1 MANGSA
7 RRHAIQRIRRS
18 HIPPRPAARPWPCIP
33 GKPLNLCIINNNG
46 QALETPKL
54 IPPVPFLK
62 ALRFL
67 SLVAVFWG
75 LLMHPLGLKAYR
87 LHRIVL
93 DAGHGG
99 HDSGCRGKGSLEK
112 LVTLQVA
119 QRVAEHLKT
128 LVPELSIHFTR
139 KDDRFVE
146 LHERAAM
153 ANRLNADLFV
163 SVHCNSGGSQAYGT
177 ETFTQGLHVT
187 GANLNVAKRENSAIL
202 LESDYLTRYDGFN
215 PNDPTA
221 HIIFELFQSA
231 YRSQSLQLAQLIE
244 EKFTRKAGRHSRGVK
259 QAGFLVLYRTTMPA
273 VLIETGFLTHAQEEK
288 FMSSAQGQQVLAEAI
303 AEAIAR
309 YHHLNNEP

>member
-1 MANGSA
+1 MPS
-7 RRHAIQRIRRS
+7 
-18 HIPPRPAARPWPCIP
+18 
-33 GKPLNLCIINNNG
+33 
-46 QALETPKL
+46 
-54 IPPVPFLK
+54 LK

-67 SLVAVFWG
+67 ALVLIFWG
-75 LLMHPLGLKAYR
+75 ALVHPLGLKAYK
-87 LHRIVL
+87 LKRIVL

-112 LVTLQVA
+112 KVTLQVA
-119 QRVAEHLKT
+119 QRVAEHLKKQ
-128 LVPELSIHFTR
+128 VPELSIHFTR
-139 KDDRFVE
+139 KDDHFVE
-146 LHERAAM
+146 LHERAAI

-163 SVHCNSGGSQAYGT
+163 SIHCNSGGSKAYGT

-187 GANLNVAKRENSAIL
+187 GANLHVAKRENSAIL
-202 LESDYLTRYDGFN
+202 LESDYLTKYDGFN

-244 EKFTRKAGRHSRGVK
+244 EKFVRKEGRHSSGVK

-273 VLIETGFLTHAQEEK
+273 VLIETGFLTHAEEEK
-288 FMSSAQGQQVLAEAI
+288 FMSSEKGQDLLADAI

-309 YHHLNNEP
+309 YHHLNN